1 MDRKQARAFEG
12 FVAESGDALL
22 RMATLLTAD
31 PDAAED
37 VYQETLHRLAMRWSR
52 VDSPRAFC
60 RRVMHN
66 IVIDQARARKRRPR
80 ELFAVHD
87 RGDPRAGDP
96 VTAAELRPALLAAL
110 GTLTLQQRTVV
121 VLRYFDDLS
130 ENEVAEL
137 LGVSPGT
144 VKSTASR
151 AVAQLRTQPGLIA
164 RDRNRGPDLRE
175 PEDGRRA
182 RDGLRL
188 PGRHQGHRPVPVGD
202 QSRHRAP
209 EPLPP
214 LNPSRRP
221 LTESV

>member
-1 MDRKQARAFEG
+1 VDRKQARAFEG
-12 FVAESGDALL
+12 FVTESGDALL

-96 VTAAELRPALLAAL
+96 VAAAELRPALLAAL

-130 ENEVAEL
+130 ENEVADL

-144 VKSTASR
+144 VKSTPSR
-151 AVAQLRTQPGLIA
+151 SRSCAPSPGSSPCSPATPPGKEHHA
-164 RDRNRGPDLRE
+164 RDRRGH
-175 PEDGRRA
+175 RA
-182 RDGLRL
+182 RAHAPL
-188 PGRHQGHRPVPVGD
+188 HR
-202 QSRHRAP
+202 
-209 EPLPP
+209 
-214 LNPSRRP
+214 
-221 LTESV
+221 

>member
-1 MDRKQARAFEG
+1 VDRKQARAFEG
-12 FVAESGDALL
+12 FVTESGDALL

-66 IVIDQARARKRRPR
+66 IVIDQARARKRRPP
-80 ELFAVHD
+80 ELFTVHD

-164 RDRNRGPDLRE
+164 LFTSDTTR
-175 PEDGRRA
+175 
-182 RDGLRL
+182 
-188 PGRHQGHRPVPVGD
+188 
-202 QSRHRAP
+202 
-209 EPLPP
+209 
-214 LNPSRRP
+214 
-221 LTESV
+221 

>member
-1 MDRKQARAFEG
+1 MDSKQARDFEE
-12 FVAESGDALL
+12 FVTESGDALL

-31 PDAAED
+31 PDLAED

-52 VDSPRAFC
+52 VDNPKAFC
-60 RRVMHN
+60 RRVLNN

-80 ELFAVHD
+80 ELFSVHD
-87 RGDPRAGDP
+87 CTDPRSADP

-110 GTLTLQQRTVV
+110 GTLTLQQRTIV
-121 VLRYFDDLS
+121 VLRYFDDLG

-164 RDRNRGPDLRE
+164 LFAAGTAD
-175 PEDGRRA
+175 
-182 RDGLRL
+182 
-188 PGRHQGHRPVPVGD
+188 
-202 QSRHRAP
+202 S
-209 EPLPP
+209 
-214 LNPSRRP
+214 
-221 LTESV
+221 TI

>member
-1 MDRKQARAFEG
+1 VVVHHGLEVRPAELPVPDGGQGQPPQRVRDRGHRLGFRGPRGVVYGDDGDNREDHVDRKQARAFEG
-12 FVAESGDALL
+12 FVTESGDASL

-137 LGVSPGT
+137 LGVS
-144 VKSTASR
+144 S
-151 AVAQLRTQPGLIA
+151 
-164 RDRNRGPDLRE
+164 
-175 PEDGRRA
+175 
-182 RDGLRL
+182 
-188 PGRHQGHRPVPVGD
+188 
-202 QSRHRAP
+202 
-209 EPLPP
+209 
-214 LNPSRRP
+214 
-221 LTESV
+221 

>member
-1 MDRKQARAFEG
+1 VDRKQARDFEG
-12 FVAESGDALL
+12 FVTESGDTLL

-31 PDAAED
+31 PDQAED

-80 ELFAVHD
+80 ELFAVYD
-87 RGDPRAGDP
+87 RSDPRSGDP
-96 VTAAELRPALLAAL
+96 VTAAELRPSLLAAL
-110 GTLTLQQRTVV
+110 STLTVQQRTIV

-164 RDRNRGPDLRE
+164 LFATGTAD
-175 PEDGRRA
+175 
-182 RDGLRL
+182 
-188 PGRHQGHRPVPVGD
+188 
-202 QSRHRAP
+202 
-209 EPLPP
+209 
-214 LNPSRRP
+214 
-221 LTESV
+221 TTI

>member
-1 MDRKQARAFEG
+1 MDRKQAREFEG
-12 FVAESGDALL
+12 FVTESGDTLL

-31 PDAAED
+31 PDQAED
-37 VYQETLHRLAMRWSR
+37 VYQETLHRVAMKWSR
-52 VDSPRAFC
+52 VDNPRAFC

-80 ELFAVHD
+80 ELFAVYD
-87 RGDPRAGDP
+87 RSDPRSGDP
-96 VTAAELRPALLAAL
+96 VTAAELRPSLLAAL
-110 GTLTLQQRTVV
+110 STLTVQQRTIV

-164 RDRNRGPDLRE
+164 LFATGTADTT
-175 PEDGRRA
+175 
-182 RDGLRL
+182 
-188 PGRHQGHRPVPVGD
+188 
-202 QSRHRAP
+202 S
-209 EPLPP
+209 
-214 LNPSRRP
+214 
-221 LTESV
+221 

>member
-12 FVAESGDALL
+12 FVTESGDALL
-22 RMATLLTAD
+22 RTATLLTAD

-52 VDSPRAFC
+52 VDNPRAFC

-110 GTLTLQQRTVV
+110 GTLTLQQRIIV
-121 VLRYFDDLS
+121 VLRYLDDLS
-130 ENEVAEL
+130 ENEVAEV

-144 VKSTASR
+144 VKSDSH
-151 AVAQLRTQPGLIA
+151 A
-164 RDRNRGPDLRE
+164 RDDRGRPAVEISRTATATGIEDQTFENPKTGAVLETAFVYQDGTKGTDLYLSVTS
-175 PEDGRRA
+175 
-182 RDGLRL
+182 RDS
-188 PGRHQGHRPVPVGD
+188 VPPNPY
-202 QSRHRAP
+202 QS
-209 EPLPP
+209 
-214 LNPSRRP
+214 
-221 LTESV
+221 